1 MKKKIVMIGII
12 LLVVGCLVS
21 IYATF
26 AFNEDEKT
34 LDDSL
39 ANYNLIY
46 NMKEKSNK
54 EVEIASGEEKYLDI
68 NLNNT
73 YSSTVKYGIY
83 YYLTNLKKL
92 PDGVFITLAENSQD
106 ALSNIINPNQTRS
119 ISIKIVNNSEYS
131 VKLIIGALVGFESG
145 DINELVQ
152 DGEVLIK

>member
-26 AFNEDEKT
+26 AFNEEEKT

-39 ANYNLIY
+39 ADYNLIY